1 MICIEREDYKVIVSY
16 IRINNSGVNESSYD
30 KYFEIVRNGV
40 ILHEYFISRNK
51 NLKCEYKEVN

>member
-1 MICIEREDYKVIVSY
+1 MICIEREDYKVIISY
-16 IRINNSGVNESSYD
+16 INNSGVNESSYD

>member
-1 MICIEREDYKVIVSY
+1 MSPRMTNILKSY
-16 IRINNSGVNESSYD
+16 
-30 KYFEIVRNGV
+30 GV

>member
-1 MICIEREDYKVIVSY
+1 MICIEREDYKVIISY
-16 IRINNSGVNESSYD
+16 IRINNSGVNEYD

>member
-1 MICIEREDYKVIVSY
+1 MICIEREDYKVIISY
-16 IRINNSGVNESSYD
+16 IRINNSGVNESYD